1 MKGKFPVE
9 GVDSVS
15 AKDPDGSGH
24 FRMDPGEGESGRAKD
39 VFWRIDS
46 VRKPFYIPY
55 IAE

>member
-1 MKGKFPVE
+1 MKGKFPVK